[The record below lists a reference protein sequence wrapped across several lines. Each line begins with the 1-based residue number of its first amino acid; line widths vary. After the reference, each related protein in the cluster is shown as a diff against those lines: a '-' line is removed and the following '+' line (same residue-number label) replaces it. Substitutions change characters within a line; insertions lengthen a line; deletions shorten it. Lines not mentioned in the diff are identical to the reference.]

1 MAGIDKLPKNEG
13 DTTMTYNCEIVD
25 QPAQPTLSIRTTTSI
40 KELPQ
45 ALGRAYGAIGQYLA
59 ETGKQPAGAAY
70 AAYFTF
76 EMESMDIEIGFPVAS
91 KLPGKGEIQSGEIP
105 AGKIAQTVYTGPYN
119 KIEPAYNA
127 LTAYVEQQG
136 HEATGVA
143 YEFYLNDPGEVAP
156 EELLTQIVFRLRE

>member
-1 MAGIDKLPKNEG
+1 
-13 DTTMTYNCEIVD
+13 MTYKCELVD

-45 ALGRAYGAIGQYLA
+45 ELGRAYGAIGQYMAQLG
-59 ETGKQPAGAAY
+59 EQPAGAPY

-76 EMESMDIEIGFPVAS
+76 DMENMDIEIGFPVGGS
-91 KLPGKGEIQSGEIP
+91 LPGEGEIQAGKIP
-105 AGKIAQTVYTGPYN
+105 AGKIARCLYTGPYN

-127 LTAYVEQQG
+127 LTAYVEEQG
-136 HEATGVA
+136 HETTGIA

-156 EELLTQIVFRLRE
+156 EELLTQIVFRLEQE